1 MACTRYITQI
11 QELVDGTL
19 GAIRRAELEMHLEQC
34 EDCRALLDDLRRIH
48 DAAGSLEEL
57 QPPDRVWLQIAGR
70 LRQEGRLAETA
81 PSARGLSSR
90 VSPST
95 WLRAGRSHVALAVAA
110 ALVIAVG
117 ASLMLLWPRTETP
130 RAPAQT
136 TASAPRSSNPTAATS
151 VEDVENELRQAEQ
164 HYETAIARLQQIANS
179 DQQALD
185 PQVAA
190 TLQKNVQVIDQAIAE
205 SRAALRSEPTNVPAR
220 ESLFE
225 ALRQKVTMLQ
235 NTIALMNEMR
245 KGNSA
250 GAAQVLNKS

>member
-1 MACTRYITQI
+1 MSCTRYVTQI
-11 QELVDGTL
+11 QEMVDGTL
-19 GAIRRAELEMHLEQC
+19 GAIRRAELEMHLDQC

-70 LRQEGRLAETA
+70 LRQDGRLAETTA
-81 PSARGLSSR
+81 SSTPR
-90 VSPST
+90 
-95 WLRAGRSHVALAVAA
+95 RSHVALLALAA
-110 ALVIAVG
+110 TLVIAVG
-117 ASLMLLWPRTETP
+117 ASLVLLWPRGETT
-130 RAPAQT
+130 RAPAQAGA
-136 TASAPRSSNPTAATS
+136 TAPGSGNPTAAAS

-164 HYETAIARLQQIANS
+164 HYESAISRLEQITNS
-179 DQQALD
+179 DQTMD

-190 TLQKNVQVIDQAIAE
+190 TLKKNVQVIDQAIAE
-205 SRAALRSEPTNVPAR
+205 SRAALRSEPTSAPAR
-220 ESLFE
+220 DSLFE

-235 NTIALMNEMR
+235 DTIALMNEMR

>member
-1 MACTRYITQI
+1 MSCNRFIPQI
-11 QELVDGTL
+11 QEMVDGTL
-19 GAIRRAELEMHLEQC
+19 GAIRRAELDMHLEQC
-34 EDCRALLDDLRRIH
+34 DDCRTLLEDLRRIH
-48 DAAGSLEEL
+48 AAAASLDEL

-70 LRQEGRLAETA
+70 LRQEGRLADTPA
-81 PSARGLSSR
+81 SSTPR
-90 VSPST
+90 
-95 WLRAGRSHVALAVAA
+95 RSHVALLAVAA

-117 ASLMLLWPRTETP
+117 ASLMLLWPRAGSTP
-130 RAPAQT
+130 APAQAGAARQPG
-136 TASAPRSSNPTAATS
+136 TAPAASGNPAPVNS

-164 HYETAIARLQQIANS
+164 HYETAISRLQQIANS
-179 DQQALD
+179 NQSSMD

-205 SRAALRSEPTNVPAR
+205 SRAALRTEPTSAPAR
-220 ESLFE
+220 DSLFE

-235 NTIALMNEMR
+235 DTIALMNEMR